1 MFKLFVLWIRRILI
15 TFLSFMIIIYSIS
28 FALAKPDIGQGHYI
42 KLYDN
47 NGESFYQ
54 SNIQSNDVSLNQVSK
69 DFIASLVAV
78 EDHRF
83 YTHRGFDPIGIMR
96 AIKANI
102 TSQRVSEG
110 ASTITQQYARL
121 LYLTNEKTWTRKIK
135 EAFLTTRLEAHYS
148 KNDILTGY
156 MNTVYF
162 GHGIYGIKNASLYY
176 FNKEPNQLDLNE
188 SSMLAGVING
198 PTYFSPFNNLKKA
211 KERQKKVLQKL
222 VETGYI
228 NNKVKE
234 KTLKMKFQLNPNPS
248 STIHT
253 SYQYYKDA
261 VIDELNDLGFYKESY
276 INQGLNVYTSFNKNI
291 QDQLNKYVDEAMK
304 DEKELEISTMVTAVK
319 NAGIQAMIGGKN
331 YSQSQFNRAT
341 KAKRQV
347 ASTMKPLLYYQA
359 LESGFTPT
367 TKFKSEKT
375 TFKLE
380 SGQTYT
386 PTNFNNRYANE
397 EITLAQAIATSD
409 NIFAVKTHL
418 FLGEQSLVN
427 LLSKFNIKNVSPHP
441 SLALGTLNSNIYELS
456 SMYTT
461 IANTG
466 IYNDIHTIE
475 KITNNEGK
483 LLYQREEKN
492 QQKLS
497 QDSCLILSQLLTSPF
512 NNIFKTYASP
522 TMANYKPKYT
532 YAAKSG
538 TSPYDSLCIGYN
550 PDYVIAGWVGY
561 DDNRELTSST
571 RTRIP
576 KIIFQKTANYL
587 SKKESWYSL
596 NNHIQAVPI
605 NPLTGEY
612 QNNGIIYWFK
622 K

>member
-1 MFKLFVLWIRRILI
+1 MLKLFVLWTRRILI
-15 TFLSFMIIIYSIS
+15 TFLSFMILIYSIS
-28 FALAKPDIGQGHYI
+28 FVLAKPDIGQGHYI

-69 DFIASLVAV
+69 DFIVSLIAV

-83 YTHRGFDPIGIMR
+83 YFHRGFDPIGIMR

-102 TSQRVSEG
+102 TSQSISEG

-148 KNDILTGY
+148 KEDILTGY

-162 GHGIYGIKNASLYY
+162 GHGIYGIKNAALYY
-176 FNKEPNQLDLNE
+176 FNKKPNQLDLNE
-188 SSMLAGVING
+188 ASMLAGVING

-211 KERQKKVLQKL
+211 KERQNKVLQKL

-228 NNKVKE
+228 SESVKE
-234 KTLKMKFQLNPNPS
+234 KTLKMKFQLNPDPS
-248 STIHT
+248 STLHT
-253 SYQYYKDA
+253 SYQYYKDT
-261 VIDELNDLGFYKESY
+261 VIDELDELGFYKENY
-276 INQGLNVYTSFNKNI
+276 INQGLNVYTSFQKSL
-291 QDQLNKYVDEAMK
+291 QDELNKYVEEAMK
-304 DEKELEISTMVTAVK
+304 DEKELEISTMVTSVK
-319 NAGIQAMIGGKN
+319 DAKVLAIIGGKD

-341 KAKRQV
+341 KAKRQI

-380 SGQTYT
+380 SGQTYA
-386 PTNFNNRYANE
+386 PTNFNNRYANK

-456 SMYTT
+456 SIYTT
-461 IANTG
+461 LANTG
-466 IYNDIHTIE
+466 IYNKLHTIE

-483 LLYQREEKN
+483 LLYQRKDEK

-512 NNIFKTYASP
+512 NNVFKTYASP

-587 SKKESWYSL
+587 TQKESWYSL
-596 NNHIQAVPI
+596 NDHIQAVPI
-605 NPLTGEY
+605 DPLTGEY
-612 QNNGIIYWFK
+612 QRNGIIYWFK